1 MIMMVYLLLAANIF
15 NRSAAQRIWIRW
27 LCSVRQRCAG
37 ILHSKHHVAKD
48 YEEGIQKALEA
59 GLDVRTNFTQPKEY
73 LTALMDALKSG
84 KIKEEVLNERVRS
97 VLKTKFRLGLFDEPI
112 RNFIKEADRKVHT
125 KEDEALSVDVNRRSV
140 VLLKNEKQTLPL
152 DTGKL
157 KIS

>member
-1 MIMMVYLLLAANIF
+1 MSDSDALEF
-15 NRSAAQRIWIRW
+15 
-27 LCSVRQRCAG
+27 
-37 ILHSKHHVAKD
+37 LHSKHHVAKD